1 MPTFVRDPAIAPA
14 AAPPAPVL
22 NPAIFPPRPAM
33 PGNAP
38 TPPQAPTQLQETLR
52 RIPADIH
59 SREATDTRRAADAS
73 RALPQVDE
81 RQEQLL
87 RLDARKRELDEI
99 RDQQSRLAA
108 RAASVV
114 LSCQAIEAALA
125 VLDRGA

>member
-1 MPTFVRDPAIAPA
+1 MDIPEPRQVDAPRS
-14 AAPPAPVL
+14 VL
-22 NPAIFPPRPAM
+22 NPAIFPPRPALS
-33 PGNAP
+33 GNAP
-38 TPPQAPTQLQETLR
+38 SGPSLSPTQLQETLR

-99 RDQQSRLAA
+99 RDQQERLAA

-125 VLDRGA
+125 VLDKGA

>member
-1 MPTFVRDPAIAPA
+1 MDTPT
-14 AAPPAPVL
+14 APVL
-22 NPAIFPPRPAM
+22 NPAIFPPRPVVTEPKGTPSAG
-33 PGNAP
+33 PAP
-38 TPPQAPTQLQETLR
+38 EPLSNLLR

-99 RDQQSRLAA
+99 RDQQNRLDA
-108 RAASVV
+108 RARSVV

-125 VLDRGA
+125 VLDKGV